1 MMTVSKGRGEPPEV
15 MTLYVTYGYGSN
27 LKDCYSVVQG
37 SSWKA
42 CYDQISEATSGQY
55 AFTYTAEEFEGQVE
69 RYGLRE
75 VPLQAQ
81 VFPPPTQD

>member
-1 MMTVSKGRGEPPEV
+1 MTTVSKGRGESPEV

-37 SSWKA
+37 GSWKA
-42 CYDQISEATSGQY
+42 CHDRISEATSGKY
-55 AFTYTAEEFEGQVE
+55 AFTYTAKEFEGQVE

-81 VFPPPTQD
+81 VFPPPAQD

>member
-1 MMTVSKGRGEPPEV
+1 MMTVSKGRGEPPKV
-15 MTLYVTYGYGSN
+15 MTLFVTYGRRTN
-27 LKDCYSVVQG
+27 LHDCYSVVQG

-42 CYDQISEATSGQY
+42 CHDRISEATSGQY
-55 AFTYTAEEFEGQVE
+55 AFLYTAKEFEGQVE

-81 VFPPPTQD
+81 VFPPPAQD

>member
-1 MMTVSKGRGEPPEV
+1 MMSVGKGRGEPPEEI
-15 MTLYVTYGYGSN
+15 TLYVTYGYGSN
-27 LKDCYSVVQG
+27 LKDCYSLVQG

-42 CYDQISEATSGQY
+42 CYDRINEVTSGQY
-55 AFTYTAEEFEGQVE
+55 AFTYPAKEFEGQVE

-81 VFPPPTQD
+81 VFPSPARD